1 MNPWLIN
8 RTACYGKGHADKR
21 GGSLVLPPP
30 RQMDM
35 NLFKSNRMSDM
46 DLRELFVVLRECQAQ
61 SQVIE

>member
-1 MNPWLIN
+1 MEKAMRI
-8 RTACYGKGHADKR
+8 KE
-21 GGSLVLPPP
+21 GGSLVLPP